1 MEVLYHDFIIFF
13 KSFLSSISRRS
24 ARFPFSQNFPIFF
37 FFNLSKRY
45 RVSKDSVSRIFPCRK
60 TLPCCSYSAA
70 ETGGLARSSVLVR
83 VDPRPG
89 SANSGSYATIADL
102 EPLYARPC
110 GSRASYYASSHVT
123 HLSQVSCN

>member
-1 MEVLYHDFIIFF
+1 MLLGSYTPDKAIKPRAINSGVPSH
-13 KSFLSSISRRS
+13 
-24 ARFPFSQNFPIFF
+24 PF
-37 FFNLSKRY
+37 
-45 RVSKDSVSRIFPCRK
+45 RK

-70 ETGGLARSSVLVR
+70 DTDGLARSSVLVR

-110 GSRASYYASSHVT
+110 GSRASYYAASHVT
-123 HLSQVSCN
+123 HLSQVRTKIIYSKMFFFFPFILFIQNL